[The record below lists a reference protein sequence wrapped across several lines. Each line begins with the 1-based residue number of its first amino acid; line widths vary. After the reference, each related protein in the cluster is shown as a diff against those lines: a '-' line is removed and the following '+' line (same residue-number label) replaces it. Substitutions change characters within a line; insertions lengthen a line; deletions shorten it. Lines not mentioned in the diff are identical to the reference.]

1 MPSVLHCA
9 PVQPCGDYSV
19 DYRGSLQS
27 QVVLLL
33 TELEDGGK
41 GVPPTEDEVNFVLRK
56 VGRQMDGK
64 LSK

>member
-1 MPSVLHCA
+1 
-9 PVQPCGDYSV
+9 VQPCGDYSV

-56 VGRQMDGK
+56 VGHMDGK